1 MTLIFLALICICLP
15 GLSLV
20 EDGFRSDHMS
30 RESAKA
36 VTGIFV
42 LLVFLRHF
50 KTYITP
56 GPADRLFFLFDKGL
70 GQLIVIPFFF
80 FSGYGVMLSIRLKG
94 TLYIRRFPVQR
105 MLRVWYRFALAV
117 LLYAASAPLLGKT
130 YSPRQVL
137 TALTGWNSIGNSN
150 WFMFTVFVLYLITWI
165 FSMLL
170 MQQSSFVPVSSH
182 KPSLVSRTSVFL
194 GCSAAGVFVYM
205 LLMSRLRD
213 TYFYDTAFA
222 WIAGMAFVPGR
233 RRLEAALKKKQ
244 QGYVSLLLGGS
255 AALILFS
262 LLKYFRH
269 SIPADICWSLSF
281 SFLLI
286 LLLMK
291 IRAGNRALRYLG
303 AHAFEIYILQRLPL
317 AILSAHIQ
325 NTYLLFAS
333 SAAVTLVLAHVFSYI
348 MGKLDQVLFPAV
360 S

>member
-20 EDGFRSDHMS
+20 KDGYRSDHMS

-94 TLYIRRFPVQR
+94 TPYIRRFPVQR

-117 LLYAASAPLLGKT
+117 LLYAAAAPLLGKI
-130 YSPRQVL
+130 YSPQQLL
-137 TALTGWNSIGNSN
+137 TAFTGWNSIGNSN
-150 WFMFTVFVLYLITWI
+150 WFMFTVFAMYLITWI

-170 MQQSSFVPVSSH
+170 MQRSSFVPVSSH
-182 KPSLVSRTSVFL
+182 MPSLVSRTSLFL
-194 GCSAAGVFVYM
+194 ACSAAGVLVYM
-205 LLMSRLRD
+205 LLMSRVRD

-233 RRLEAALKKKQ
+233 RRLEAALKKKRP
-244 QGYVSLLLGGS
+244 GYAHLLLS
-255 AALILFS
+255 AAAAFVLSS
-262 LLKYFRH
+262 LWKYFRH
-269 SIPADICWSLSF
+269 SIPADIFWSLSF
-281 SFLLI
+281 SLLLV

-291 IRAGNRALRYLG
+291 VRVGNRALRYLG
-303 AHAFEIYILQRLPL
+303 THAFEIYILQRLPF
-317 AILSAHIQ
+317 AFLSARIQ
-325 NTYLLFAS
+325 NTYLLFAV
-333 SAAVTLVLAHVFSYI
+333 SAAITLLLAHAFSYVT
-348 MGKLDQVLFPAV
+348 GKLDQALFPDAA
-360 S
+360 